1 MIKRCSKACV
11 LERSL
16 RWFSGRLIG
25 VGQGGRGQASWEAT
39 KSPDERGQGSLP
51 ERLGEELRSTI

>member
-16 RWFSGRLIG
+16 RWVSGRLIG